1 VSEKNLTG
9 NPYCLNLWEQI
20 ILLGFNKNKRA
31 MKTGLLNFITGLSLA
46 ILVLTS
52 CRSQFSIELTE
63 EEKKAV
69 SKEIETIVRNFMN
82 ASTLNYETHTG
93 LRANKE
99 GYVMG
104 GDGII
109 KFTSFDDYY
118 KNTKAGFSGI
128 QKFTESEI
136 IALHVYVLSPES
148 ASCTTQFKSK
158 FLTTAGDTVVNN
170 GCWTFVF
177 KKFDNEWKVIQENG
191 THTR

>member
-1 VSEKNLTG
+1 VSEKNLTD

-31 MKTGLLNFITGLSLA
+31 MKTGLLNFITGLSLVT
-46 ILVLTS
+46 LVLTS
-52 CRSQFSIELTE
+52 CRPEVSCELTE
-63 EEKKAV
+63 EEKQAV
-69 SKEIETIVRNFMN
+69 SKEIEAIVRNFMDAN
-82 ASTLNYETHTG
+82 SLTYETHTG

-104 GDGII
+104 GEGII
-109 KFTSFDDYY
+109 KFTSYDDYN
-118 KNTKAGFSGI
+118 KSMKAGFAGI
-128 QKFTESEI
+128 QKFTDSEI
-136 IALHVYVLSPES
+136 IAIHVYVLSPES